1 MNDAHL
7 MSLGEAFGNLDG
19 DRNNGAHGGDAGGKQ
34 FTQSLSF
41 DELQYQKVST
51 FMVPDV
57 VEGADIGVGEFGDSA
72 RFMLEAAAKID
83 ILRKVLGKDLDG
95 DNAAQAA
102 VASAIHFAH
111 ATGAEWSEDL
121 VGAYMG
127 AWSEGH
133 SGANYNLTRT
143 FKVPSA
149 A

>member
-83 ILRKVLGKDLDG
+83 ILRKVLGKDLQG
-95 DNAAQAA
+95 ANAPQPA
-102 VASAIHFAH
+102 VEGAIQLAH
-111 ATGAEWSEDL
+111 ASRD
-121 VGAYMG
+121 
-127 AWSEGH
+127 AWS
-133 SGANYNLTRT
+133 
-143 FKVPSA
+143 
-149 A
+149 